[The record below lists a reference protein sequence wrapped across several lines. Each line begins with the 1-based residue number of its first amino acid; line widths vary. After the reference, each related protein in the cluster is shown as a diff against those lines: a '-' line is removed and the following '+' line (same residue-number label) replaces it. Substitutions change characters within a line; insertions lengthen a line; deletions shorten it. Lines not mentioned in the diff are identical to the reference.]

1 MSDDKTKIT
10 NETVVSGDADKTRI
24 ADKFDEDKTV
34 VLPKERAESEE
45 KTRIVGDETTILADS
60 SSGGADETTVVVSG
74 PADDATVVA
83 GQEATVLADDSTV
96 VGTSAQT
103 LVSDGTRAPG
113 ISNNAPSASPLAK
126 MVKGYVIKDRFVLE
140 RKLGEGG
147 MGAVFHARDL
157 RKEEARDPNPYVA
170 IKVITGLLQKNS
182 KAVIALQR
190 ETKKSQTLA
199 HPNIITV
206 YDFDRDDDIYY
217 MTMESLKGQT
227 LDDYIQ
233 AGEGSAEEKIR
244 FINDIAN
251 GVSYAH
257 QRNIIHSDLKPENVF
272 VTEAGEIKI
281 LDFGIARAFA
291 QGEEQAADPDEL
303 VGLTPTYAS
312 YEMFGG
318 EDPHP
323 SDDVYALG
331 LIAYELLNGNH
342 PFGRRSALEAE
353 KEKLNV
359 KKLKNLKG
367 YQWQAISTALQ
378 FKREGRFDDAI
389 TFQRKFSGSGLL
401 VKRLSFAMAAMLAG
415 FAVYVAFFQPE
426 AGPDIPFADLPP
438 AQQQSILAKLEEGR
452 QAMQFGDVN
461 GALFYFDAAY
471 QEHPRNKEAV
481 AELQLLVDKLVADFA
496 TLGLSKQEQID
507 AITELLK
514 YESLSQNKGLVDLKN
529 TLER

>member
-10 NETVVSGDADKTRI
+10 NETVVSSDSDKTRI
-24 ADKFDEDKTV
+24 VEKPDDKTV
-34 VLPKERAESEE
+34 VLSKSDSEAEE
-45 KTRIVGDETTILADS
+45 KTRIVGDETTILAEGP
-60 SSGGADETTVVVSG
+60 SGTEETTVVVSN
-74 PADDATVVA
+74 PES
-83 GQEATVLADDSTV
+83 EATVIADQQATVLSDDSTV

-113 ISNNAPSASPLAK
+113 VHGSAPSVSPLAK

-233 AGEGSAEEKIR
+233 EGNGKAEEKIR

-291 QGEEQAADPDEL
+291 QGEEQTADPDEL

-312 YEMFGG
+312 HEMFGG

-331 LIAYELLNGNH
+331 LIAYELLSGSH

-353 KEKLNV
+353 KEKLTA
-359 KKLKNLKG
+359 KKLKNLKS
-367 YQWQAISTALQ
+367 YQWQAISAALQ
-378 FKREGRFDDAI
+378 FKRGGRFEDAI
-389 TFQRKFSGSGLL
+389 AFQRKFSGAGLL
-401 VKRLSFAMAAMLAG
+401 VKRLSFAMVAMLAG

-426 AGPDIPFADLPP
+426 AGPDIPFAELPA

-452 QAMQFGDVN
+452 QAMQFGDIN

-481 AELQLLVDKLVADFA
+481 TELQRVVDKLVENFS

-529 TLER
+529 DLEN

>member
-1 MSDDKTKIT
+1 MSDDKTTIK
-10 NETVVSGDADKTRI
+10 SDADLEKTQI
-24 ADKFDEDKTV
+24 ASNNQDKTI
-34 VLPKERAESEE
+34 VLPAEGE
-45 KTRIVGDETTILADS
+45 KTTIVGDETTILADS
-60 SSGGADETTVVVSG
+60 VSGHDDATTVLAPTGGEDATVV
-74 PADDATVVA
+74 ANEAATIVKDDATVV
-83 GQEATVLADDSTV
+83 S
-96 VGTSAQT
+96 TSAKT
-103 LVSDGTRAPG
+103 LLAEGTRAMPRVE
-113 ISNNAPSASPLAK
+113 ASPLAK
-126 MVKGYVIKDRFVLE
+126 MVQGYVIKDRFVLE

-147 MGAVFHARDL
+147 MGAVFHAKDL

-233 AGEGSAEEKIR
+233 SGKGEASEKIR

-257 QRNIIHSDLKPENVF
+257 KRNIIHSDLKPENVF
-272 VTEAGEIKI
+272 VTDEGEIKI
-281 LDFGIARAFA
+281 LDFGIARAYA
-291 QGEEQAADPDEL
+291 QGEEQTADPDEL

-312 YEMFGG
+312 YEMFEGS
-318 EDPHP
+318 DPHP

-331 LIAYELLNGNH
+331 LIAYELMQGAH

-353 KEKLNV
+353 KESLSA

-367 YQWQAISTALQ
+367 YQWQAISKALQ
-378 FKREGRFDDAI
+378 FKRAERFEDAI
-389 TFQRKFSGSGLL
+389 SFQKKFSGAGLL

-415 FAVYVAFFQPE
+415 FAVYIAFFQPE
-426 AGPDIPFADLPP
+426 AGPDIPFDELPP
-438 AQQQSILAKLEEGR
+438 AQQQSVLAKLEEGR

-481 AELQLLVDKLVADFA
+481 LELQKVVDQLVENFA
-496 TLGLSKQEQID
+496 SEGVSKTAQYE
-507 AITELLK
+507 AVVELLK
-514 YESLSQNKGLVDLKN
+514 YESLSQNKGLVDLKAE
-529 TLER
+529 LEN

>member
-1 MSDDKTKIT
+1 MSDDKTKINDDST
-10 NETVVSGDADKTRI
+10 KLADLDKTQI
-24 ADKFDEDKTV
+24 AS
-34 VLPKERAESEE
+34 PQ
-45 KTRIVGDETTILADS
+45 
-60 SSGGADETTVVVSG
+60 
-74 PADDATVVA
+74 DDATVVLA
-83 GQEATVLADDSTV
+83 SGADDTKTKIIGDDTTVLTDGAMDQTTILAPEGGDETVVATQTATVITDGGATV
-96 VGTSAQT
+96 VGTSAKT
-103 LVSDGTRAPG
+103 MISDGTR
-113 ISNNAPSASPLAK
+113 SVPSVAASPLAK
-126 MVKGYVIKDRFVLE
+126 MVNGYVIKDRFVLE
-140 RKLGEGG
+140 KKLGEGG

-206 YDFDRDDDIYY
+206 YDFDRDDDIYF

-233 AGEGSAEEKIR
+233 EGKGTQADKVR
-244 FINDIAN
+244 FINDIAS

-257 QRNIIHSDLKPENVF
+257 KRNIIHSDLKPENVF
-272 VTEAGEIKI
+272 VTEDGEIKI
-281 LDFGIARAFA
+281 LDFGIARAYA

-312 YEMFGG
+312 YEMFEGA
-318 EDPHP
+318 DPHP
-323 SDDVYALG
+323 SDDVYAMG
-331 LIAYELLNGNH
+331 LMAYELLKGSH

-353 KEKLNV
+353 KESLNV

-367 YQWQAISTALQ
+367 HQWQAINTALQ
-378 FKREGRFDDAI
+378 FKRDGRFEDSIA
-389 TFQRKFSGSGLL
+389 FQRKFSGAGIL
-401 VKRLSFAMAAMLAG
+401 VRRLSFAMAAMIAG
-415 FAVYVAFFQPE
+415 FATYVAFFQPE
-426 AGPDIPFADLPP
+426 AGPDIPFAELLPS
-438 AQQQSILAKLEEGR
+438 QQQSILAKLEEGR

-481 AELQLLVDKLVADFA
+481 KELQLVIDSLVANFKSS
-496 TLGLSKQEQID
+496 GMSKEEQIE
-507 AITELLK
+507 ALGELLK
-514 YESLSQNKGLVDLKN
+514 YESLSQNKGLNELKSE
-529 TLER
+529 LSQ

>member
-1 MSDDKTKIT
+1 MSEDKTKI
-10 NETVVSGDADKTRI
+10 NSETVVPSDSDKTQI
-24 ADKFDEDKTV
+24 ASSADEKTV
-34 VLPKERAESEE
+34 VLPQGDENPEE

-60 SSGGADETTVVVSG
+60 SSEADETTIVVSA
-74 PADDATVVA
+74 PADEATVVA
-83 GQEATVLADDSTV
+83 GNEATVLADDSTV
-96 VGTSAQT
+96 VNTSAQT
-103 LVSDGTRAPG
+103 LVSDGTRVPG
-113 ISNNAPSASPLAK
+113 VQSQAPSSSPLAK

-233 AGEGSAEEKIR
+233 GDKGSAEEKIR

-257 QRNIIHSDLKPENVF
+257 KRNIIHSDLKPENVF

-331 LIAYELLNGNH
+331 LIAYEMLKGSH

-353 KEKLNV
+353 KEKLSP
-359 KKLKNLKG
+359 KKLKNLSG
-367 YQWQAISTALQ
+367 HQWQAISKALE
-378 FKREGRFDDAI
+378 FKRENRFEDAI
-389 TFQRKFSGSGLL
+389 AFQRKFSGAGLL
-401 VKRLSFAMAAMLAG
+401 VKRLSFAMAAMLSG
-415 FAVYVAFFQPE
+415 FAIYLAFFQPE
-426 AGPDIPFADLPP
+426 VGPDIPFAELPA

-452 QAMQFGDVN
+452 QAMQFGDIN

-481 AELQLLVDKLVADFA
+481 AELQLLVDKLVDDFA
-496 TLGLSKQEQID
+496 SMGLSKQEQID
-507 AITELLK
+507 AIGELLK

-529 TLER
+529 QLER